1 MALCVNLSLS
11 STSGTQFHVS
21 LRRTATR
28 SILFDVLCV
37 DVVKGN
43 EGVDSLLRDEVPAK
57 EPRYDSMKNCG
68 LKSKSLCVVNA
79 QSRRLRKF
87 RARKSLM
94 WLRKSTDLTSLRIES
109 CVACEIIRLDMGVKT
124 ADDDLRT

>member
-21 LRRTATR
+21 LRQTTTR
-28 SILFDVLCV
+28 SILFVVLCE
-37 DVVKGN
+37 DVVNGN
-43 EGVDSLLRDEVPAK
+43 KGVDSLLRDEVPAK

-79 QSRRLRKF
+79 QRQTLKKVSSEKVFNVVEKINRFDELANRVMCGMRDYQ
-87 RARKSLM
+87 
-94 WLRKSTDLTSLRIES
+94 T
-109 CVACEIIRLDMGVKT
+109 
-124 ADDDLRT
+124 